1 MLKVRGLRKCFG
13 DRVAVDDVSFSIDS
27 GEIYGLLGPNGAGKT
42 TSISMIAGI
51 LARDAGEVT
60 IDVAYAG
67 INFMDVMA
75 RRGDPGYASAWPYTP
90 GLEVSGTV
98 REVGPGFTTLAVGQ
112 PVVAYTP
119 GGGLAEDLVE
129 PFQIDDYTRWRLME
143 GLDDI
148 GLTLRHAESI
158 TEFEARRP
166 SWLPVTA

>member
-1 MLKVRGLRKCFG
+1 MSAGRRGDLGISHLSFVNHRTIMVRLSLYVEHRN
-13 DRVAVDDVSFSIDS
+13 RS
-27 GEIYGLLGPNGAGKT
+27 GC
-42 TSISMIAGI
+42 AGI
-51 LARDAGEVT
+51 DDDQAVAGNRPDRGSKGRGPPPGAGEVT

-119 GGGLAEDLVE
+119 GGGLAEVAR
-129 PFQIDDYTRWRLME
+129 TRAEFAVPVPDRVGLPGAAAAPLM
-143 GLDDI
+143 
-148 GLTLRHAESI
+148 LT
-158 TEFEARRP
+158 
-166 SWLPVTA
+166 TAMLL